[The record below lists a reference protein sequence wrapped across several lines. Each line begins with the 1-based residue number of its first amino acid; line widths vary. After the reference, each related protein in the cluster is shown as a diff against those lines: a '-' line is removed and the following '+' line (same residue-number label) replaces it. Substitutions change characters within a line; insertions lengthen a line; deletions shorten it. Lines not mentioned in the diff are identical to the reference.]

1 MFVMV
6 FVVENIRI
14 TVMVSIVFFRRVD
27 FNSIYFILK
36 LLHFRVNS
44 CSFLQRTMHCHF
56 NSARAAQQTIAQCTV
71 NGVCVKQV

>member
-36 LLHFRVNS
+36 LLRFRVNS
-44 CSFLQRTMHCHF
+44 CSFLQRTTLIQRSKRSH
-56 NSARAAQQTIAQCTV
+56 NAL
-71 NGVCVKQV
+71 